1 MGMFEKIAEGAIQL
15 DRVRRRA
22 GESESESRRT
32 VLVVG
37 GNRSA
42 ADAEQAV
49 VPESCH
55 RRICRIKM
63 MQIYRKYLRA
73 KNASANHA
81 S

>member
-1 MGMFEKIAEGAIQL
+1 MGMLEKVGERVIQL

-32 VLVVG
+32 VLIVR
-37 GNRSA
+37 GNRST

-49 VPESCH
+49 VPKSCP

-63 MQIYRKYLRA
+63 MQIQRKYLCG
-73 KNASANHA
+73 KKASVNQT